1 MLHDDNRR
9 TDHRQ
14 PAAADADAAARS
26 TAKYLRHEDAGDRHV
41 EADLVGS
48 VLSADR
54 EERTG
59 TPPSWEPDA
68 ADGIAGAGAEKS
80 AAAAVRSATAGET
93 QPDRG
98 RPRFARRRPGC
109 PQRQQPQA
117 QRETALRRCLDG
129 K

>member
-1 MLHDDNRR
+1 MLPDDNRR

-14 PAAADADAAARS
+14 PAAADADGAGRPAAE
-26 TAKYLRHEDAGDRHV
+26 YLRYEDAWDRPV

-68 ADGIAGAGAEKS
+68 AAGIAGAGAEKC

-98 RPRFARRRPGC
+98 WPRFARRRPGG
-109 PQRQQPQA
+109 PHRHQR
-117 QRETALRRCLDG
+117 
-129 K
+129 